1 MSSSSDSS
9 YPASLI
15 QPILSRVTGSTGVNL
30 PVLYPVEG
38 GSINAA
44 YRITTK
50 NNAQWFSKINDST
63 AFPDL
68 LEKESRGLDF
78 LRMRSIFR
86 IPAVVACETAR
97 GTQILLLEWINQ
109 GPATTAFWHL
119 FGEQLAR
126 LHRVSAEFPSATLV
140 ESVSPAFGLSWNNYM
155 GALPQSNTPSLQW
168 VDFFI
173 QQRLDP
179 QLRLAAEKG
188 LLAPAALRSFERLYK
203 VLPDIFG
210 EEAPSLLHG
219 DLWSG
224 NFLCDDKSRPVLI
237 DPAVYLGHRSIDLA
251 MTTLFGGFDPAF
263 YQAYT
268 YHFPFPVNYQE
279 QWEICNLYPLLIHLN
294 LFGEI
299 PGKGALPKDG
309 PFPDSIDVGPSAK
322 ASVTPFSYAGSIL
335 NTIQRF

>member
-78 LRMRSIFR
+78 LRMQSIFR

-126 LHRVSAEFPSATLV
+126 LHQVSAEFPSAT
-140 ESVSPAFGLSWNNYM
+140 ATFGLSWNNYM

-188 LLAPAALRSFERLYK
+188 LLAPAALRSFERLYR

-237 DPAVYLGHRSIDLA
+237 DPAVYFGHRSIDLA

-263 YQAYT
+263 YQAYA
-268 YHFPFPVNYQE
+268 YHFPFPVNYRE

-294 LFGEI
+294 LFG
-299 PGKGALPKDG
+299 K
-309 PFPDSIDVGPSAK
+309 
-322 ASVTPFSYAGSIL
+322 SYSGSIL